1 MALQRQCRV
10 LGVTGGPVGL
20 EMGYRDANH
29 SILECILGC
38 PLWETIRVGDIYRQ
52 VQDVLLE
59 NVMLKGYKEFRMR
72 CFATS
77 CDEAAL
83 NDNRC

>member
-1 MALQRQCRV
+1 
-10 LGVTGGPVGL
+10 
-20 EMGYRDANH
+20 MGYWGANY

-38 PLWETIRVGDIYRQ
+38 PLWGNHQSRRHISTNTIVRLL
-52 VQDVLLE
+52 DVLSE

-77 CDEAAL
+77 CDKATL